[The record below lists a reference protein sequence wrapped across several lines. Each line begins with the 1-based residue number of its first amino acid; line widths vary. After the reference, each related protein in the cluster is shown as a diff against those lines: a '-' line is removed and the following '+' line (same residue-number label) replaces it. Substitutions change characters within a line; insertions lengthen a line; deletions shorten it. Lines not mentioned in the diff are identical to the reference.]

1 MISDLPTAVLG
12 KSLAAEDTLL
22 KLSKGGESRLP
33 SCLQT
38 NSKGHRQSKEDP
50 QFRTNSLQRRA
61 VPPPSHFRLVPW
73 SLHFL
78 GITLTVQSA
87 ELLQICK
94 WNMFNIR
101 KYIAATDIVQ
111 F

>member
-1 MISDLPTAVLG
+1 M
-12 KSLAAEDTLL
+12 L

-33 SCLQT
+33 SFLQT

-50 QFRTNSLQRRA
+50 QFRSNSLQRRA

-87 ELLQICK
+87 TSPEAIAGVLYLMANEWYWCNRDVMQNHMVGLIE
-94 WNMFNIR
+94 MIR
-101 KYIAATDIVQ
+101 IGK
-111 F
+111 